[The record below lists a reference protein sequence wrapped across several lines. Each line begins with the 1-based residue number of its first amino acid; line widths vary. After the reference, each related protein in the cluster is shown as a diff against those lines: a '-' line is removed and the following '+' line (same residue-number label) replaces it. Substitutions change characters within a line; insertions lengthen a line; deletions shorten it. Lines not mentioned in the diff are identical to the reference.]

1 MDQKSRPTSIL
12 KVTIQLTNPAN
23 TKHLYR
29 PNICTT
35 PAQRLR
41 RWANTTNVRLYKRFV
56 FAGNTLSPK
65 RADCLENVGSI
76 I

>member
-12 KVTIQLTNPAN
+12 KVTIKLTNQAN

-35 PAQRLR
+35 SAQRIR
-41 RWANTTNVRLYKRFV
+41 RWANTVQMLSYANV
-56 FAGNTLSPK
+56 S
-65 RADCLENVGSI
+65 CLLGTTHHQNVLI
-76 I
+76 VWKM

>member
-12 KVTIQLTNPAN
+12 KVTIKLTNPAN

-35 PAQRLR
+35 PALRIR
-41 RWANTTNVRLYKRFV
+41 RWAITVKMLGYANV
-56 FAGNTLSPK
+56 S
-65 RADCLENVGSI
+65 CLLGTIHHQNVLI
-76 I
+76 VWKM

>member
-12 KVTIQLTNPAN
+12 KGTIKLTNPAN

-35 PAQRLR
+35 PAQRIR
-41 RWANTTNVRLYKRFV
+41 RWANTVQMLGYTNV
-56 FAGNTLSPK
+56 S
-65 RADCLENVGSI
+65 CLLGIIHHQNVLI
-76 I
+76 VWEM